1 MRVKAIPFDLDGTIF
16 DILERDAFARY
27 KALNE
32 LGYNVPLVEI
42 RKHYRYGKDMPTLLK
57 SSASNATRF
66 FGSVPLALIK
76 EDFSNSS

>member
-32 LGYNVPLVEI
+32 RARTQNFYKRVLTQADFQ
-42 RKHYRYGKDMPTLLK
+42 RWSKD
-57 SSASNATRF
+57 
-66 FGSVPLALIK
+66 K
-76 EDFSNSS
+76 E